1 MTPPSHENIIVKS
14 CQNMDDV
21 HEVNNHSTSTTTH
34 FEGPVEG
41 TKSIAFTDL
50 NSILTSSSRKCLL
63 TDLLTEQPNALF
75 RPSSATSRLTTT
87 QQTNCMNKYKPVRLV
102 CANPV
107 ATTTASSNLVGAS
120 LVARHKLKWRFVNSF
135 INLRKILIDNLIFL
149 KRQKEKSYID

>member
-107 ATTTASSNLVGAS
+107 ATTTSSSLASSNLVGAS
-120 LVARHKLKWRFVNSF
+120 LVARHKLKWRFVNNF
-135 INLRKILIDNLIFL
+135 VNLREILINNLI
-149 KRQKEKSYID
+149 